1 METAVLGSRGFLKL
15 ERKDMSKR
23 TVSYRRTL
31 NGSCGNVTM
40 GLFFSMPLMKE
51 CLPGDAQDDSE
62 RWKQSLIYIFMLASG
77 ARTHWVCV
85 GGFLGLT
92 NRWQPVKVGF
102 SESSITMSASE
113 LRVDANKKAGCGNS
127 VHSGR

>member
-1 METAVLGSRGFLKL
+1 MERAVLGSRGFLNL

-23 TVSYRRTL
+23 TVSYRRTS
-31 NGSCGNVTM
+31 NRSCGNVTM

-51 CLPGDAQDDSE
+51 CLPDDAQDDSE
-62 RWKQSLIYIFMLASG
+62 VETVSDLHFHASG

-92 NRWQPVKVGF
+92 DRWQPVKVGF

-113 LRVDANKKAGCGNS
+113 LRVDANKKAGGFFYN
-127 VHSGR
+127 